1 MNDRLFNCCT
11 DHTEPDWTQFD
22 ALELHGCVNV
32 ADGLGGPTTGES
44 ETYIESGY
52 SRAEAELFTISGHLK
67 EGGAEAIT
75 DCLTFED
82 AQAVAAELASRSG
95 LTVSIY
101 C

>member
-1 MNDRLFNCCT
+1 MKDKLFNCCT
-11 DHTEPDWTQFD
+11 DYAEPEWTRFD

-32 ADGLGGPTTGES
+32 ADGLGGPGTGES
-44 ETYIESGY
+44 ETYVESGY

-75 DCLTFED
+75 DCLTFET
-82 AQAVAAELASRSG
+82 AEEVAAELSRRSS
-95 LTVSIY
+95 LPVSIF